1 MKKAIAIMLSFVV
14 LFTASITAYASEIQP
29 YSNNVSTTSTTF
41 SISGSGLATATNTYS
56 GITGRTKSAKIV
68 TKIQKKVGIIWVTV
82 SGGSWTDTSTSTNF
96 SRSHSVQLSSTGTY
110 RAHVEFTISGTGGKD
125 DKITKNVEKKY
136 N

>member
-56 GITGRTKSAKIV
+56 GITGRTKSAKNRNQDSEKSRNHLGNCKRRKLDGYFNIH
-68 TKIQKKVGIIWVTV
+68 KFQQEPFRSAFKYRNIQ
-82 SGGSWTDTSTSTNF
+82 
-96 SRSHSVQLSSTGTY
+96 SSC
-110 RAHVEFTISGTGGKD
+110 
-125 DKITKNVEKKY
+125 
-136 N
+136 